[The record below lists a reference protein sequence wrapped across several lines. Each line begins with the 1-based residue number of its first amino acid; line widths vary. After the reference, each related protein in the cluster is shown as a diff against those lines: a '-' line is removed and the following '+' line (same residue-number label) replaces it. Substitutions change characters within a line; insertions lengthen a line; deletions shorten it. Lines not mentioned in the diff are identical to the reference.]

1 MLMSA
6 PRGTR
11 DILSPEVEKWH
22 YLESK
27 IRDYCRLYAYSE
39 IRPPI
44 FEHTELFLRGV
55 GETTDI
61 VQKEMYSFQDR
72 AQRWLTLRPEAT
84 ASTVRAY
91 LENKLYAQAQPVK
104 LYYLG
109 PMFRYDRPQAG
120 RYRQFY
126 QFGVEVIGAEDPAAD
141 AEVILMAMHLFAD
154 LGLKDLEV
162 HLNSIGCP
170 VCRDAYRR
178 ELLNYLSEHIGNLC
192 NDCQARYL
200 QNPLRVL
207 DCKQEYCREVAQ
219 GAPEFGAYLCAEC
232 REHFEQ
238 VQAYLGDLGIKYQL
252 NPSLVRGLDYY
263 TKTVFEII
271 TRELGAQGTICGG
284 GRYDGLV
291 EECGGQPT
299 PGVGFAL
306 GMERLLLTLENTGIK
321 LPGLEP
327 LDVFVASIGAGVQR
341 LSFKILYELRGQ
353 NIRADKDYLGRSLK
367 AQMKQAHRNGAR
379 YVVLVGEEELARN
392 VVTLR
397 EMETGEQEEVTVEGI
412 GERIGALMGGIEDG
426 R

>member
-1 MLMSA
+1 MSA

-22 YLESK
+22 YLEGK
-27 IRDYCRLYAYSE
+27 IREYCRLYAYSE

-91 LENKLYAQAQPVK
+91 LENKLYAQPQPVK

-141 AEVILMAMHLFAD
+141 AEVILMAVHFFAH
-154 LGLKDLEV
+154 LGLGDLEV

-170 VCRDAYRR
+170 ACRGAYRK

-192 NDCQARYL
+192 SDCRARY
-200 QNPLRVL
+200 QHNPLRVL
-207 DCKQEYCREVAQ
+207 DCKQEGCRGIARE
-219 GAPEFGAYLCAEC
+219 APEFGAYLCAEC
-232 REHFEQ
+232 KEHFEQ
-238 VQAYLGDLGIKYQL
+238 VQAHLGDLGIKYQL
-252 NPSLVRGLDYY
+252 NPNLVRGLDYY

-306 GMERLLLTLENTGIK
+306 GVERLLLALENTGVK
-321 LPGLEP
+321 LPGVEP

-341 LSFKILYELRGQ
+341 PAFKILYDLRRRG
-353 NIRADKDYLGRSLK
+353 IRADKDFLGRSLK
-367 AQMKQAHRNGAR
+367 AQMKQAHRSHAR
-379 YVVLVGEEELARN
+379 YVVLVGEGELARN

-397 EMETGEQEEVTVEGI
+397 DMETGVQEEVLIEKI
-412 GERIGALMGGIEDG
+412 SEKILALMGGMEDG